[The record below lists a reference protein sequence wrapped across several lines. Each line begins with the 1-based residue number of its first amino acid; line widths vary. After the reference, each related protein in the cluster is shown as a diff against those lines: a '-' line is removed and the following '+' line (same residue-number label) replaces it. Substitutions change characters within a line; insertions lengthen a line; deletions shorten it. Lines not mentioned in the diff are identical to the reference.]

1 LTSPTLSRKR
11 AQALIESFRNQ
22 PILVLGDLMLDVT
35 ISGVVERVSPEAPVP
50 VVRVSKENATLGG
63 AGNVVRNLAALGAR
77 ALPLGVVGQDEA
89 GRRICSLF
97 KEQGLPIRG
106 ILESSTRPTTVKSR
120 IVAGRQQMLRF
131 DREIHTW
138 LSGEDQRTLGKRVR
152 SLWDGAQA
160 LILSDYD
167 KGAISPGLLEDLLPE
182 ARKRGLIVAVD
193 PKMRNFSGYQPVSVI
208 TPNRGEAAR
217 AMGRQVESDTEI
229 EAAGRGIQ
237 EKLGHPLVVLTLGE
251 AGIAVFEPDGP
262 VTRIRTTAREVFDV
276 SGAGDTVVAVL
287 TAALAAGASP
297 VESAALANAAGMVVV
312 GKLGTAVAR
321 TEELLDAL
329 S

>member
-1 LTSPTLSRKR
+1 MTSTTLSRKR
-11 AQALIESFRNQ
+11 AKALLESFSDQ
-22 PILVLGDLMLDVT
+22 SVLVLGDLMLDVT
-35 ISGVVERVSPEAPVP
+35 ISGAVERVSPEAPVP
-50 VVRVSKENATLGG
+50 VVRVSRENATLGG
-63 AGNVVRNLAALGAR
+63 AGNVARNLAALGTR
-77 ALPLGVVGQDEA
+77 ALPLGVVGQDDA
-89 GRRICSLF
+89 GRRMCALF
-97 KEQGLPIRG
+97 EEQDLPTEG

-120 IVAGRQQMLRF
+120 IVARRQQMLRF

-138 LSGEDQRTLGKRVR
+138 LSGEDQRALGERVR
-152 SLWDGAQA
+152 SLWNGAQA

-193 PKMRNFSGYQPVSVI
+193 PKMRNFSGYRPVSVI

-217 AMGRQVESDTEI
+217 ALGQPVESDAEI

-297 VESAALANAAGMVVV
+297 VEAAALANAAGGVVV
-312 GKLGTAVAR
+312 GKLGTAAVR
-321 TEELLDAL
+321 VEEILDNL